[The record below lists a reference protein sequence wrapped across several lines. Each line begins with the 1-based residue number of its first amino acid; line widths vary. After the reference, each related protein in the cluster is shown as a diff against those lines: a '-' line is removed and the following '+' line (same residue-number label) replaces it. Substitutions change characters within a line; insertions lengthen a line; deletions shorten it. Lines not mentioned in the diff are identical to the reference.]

1 MTGLA
6 SYIYSNRSVA
16 MKKSKLFI
24 VVSVIFVSLFFIAS
38 CSVGTVSPTNE
49 AQHNADVEARPVNLT
64 PSEALELDTS
74 VPVQAISPKAIS
86 TSMAKVIILMYH
98 NISSD
103 IVPGDYDRDI
113 ADFENDLIYLK
124 NNNIKIISLEDIL
137 KIQSGQLVPPE
148 GQRMAAITF
157 DDGFISMYTKA
168 FPILKKYNTP
178 ATFFVI
184 TSFVGSPGFLTWNQ
198 IKTMSDYKV
207 GKGKNA
213 VQLFDFGSHTVDHQ
227 SLAYDETR
235 WPNKNDYIVF
245 LNMELN
251 QSRKAIQEK
260 IKQPKIFL
268 ALPYG
273 AGAFEPE
280 VKNAAIRTGYSGIRT
295 SEYGSAFA
303 AFNAY
308 NTDWNYRL
316 PSRPVY
322 GSTDISIIPPYFDWE
337 WLY

>member
-1 MTGLA
+1 
-6 SYIYSNRSVA
+6 

-24 VVSVIFVSLFFIAS
+24 IASVVFMSLVFVAS
-38 CSVGTVSPTNE
+38 CSIAAVNPLNE
-49 AQHNADVEARPVNLT
+49 TQHTADVDARPLKLT
-64 PSEALELDTS
+64 PSEPLELDTS
-74 VPVQAISPKAIS
+74 IPVTAVSAKALS

-103 IVPGDYDRDI
+103 IAPGDYDRDI
-113 ADFENDLIYLK
+113 NDFENDLIYLK

-137 KIQSGQLVPPE
+137 KIQSGKLVPPE

-168 FPILKKYNTP
+168 FPILKKYEAP
-178 ATFFVI
+178 ATFFI
-184 TSFVGSPGFLTWNQ
+184 ISSFVGSQGFLTWNQ
-198 IKTMSDYKV
+198 IKTMSDYTT
-207 GKGKNA
+207 GKGKKG

-227 SLAYDETR
+227 SLEYDAAR
-235 WPNKNDYIVF
+235 WSDKKDYIVF

-260 IKQPKIFL
+260 IKQPTMFL

-273 AGAFEPE
+273 AGAYEPE
-280 VKNAAIRTGYSGIRT
+280 VVNAAIRTKYSGIRT
-295 SEYGSAFA
+295 SEYGSSFG

-308 NTDWNYRL
+308 NTDWNYHL